1 MFRLGWFSCLQEV
14 ETFVFSPTSYTL
26 ADPMKIRPIN
36 DVKFPGNGST
46 GKPGGG
52 RKRGASESKND
63 SAKSGTAATTAV
75 TAAGRQKRVK
85 TDAPLS

>member
-36 DVKFPGNGST
+36 DVKYPGNGST

-63 SAKSGTAATTAV
+63 SAKSGTAATTA
-75 TAAGRQKRVK
+75 AGRQKRAK